1 MNEENVPTG
10 LSNCLTIP
18 LSERPHSPVEIAQLI
33 KIAIK
38 TMTLGQIADLVGIKD
53 KNFIKRFLEILKLP
67 EDIQNKISWK
77 NIPGTISFTS
87 AYQISVEKN
96 TEKKTN
102 VINFIR
108 ENKSFS
114 RKNISE
120 LIN

>member
-53 KNFIKRFLEILKLP
+53 KNFIKDLNNRTADQDIKNLIILVDNIDLKTMANGPSLASTIKIEREIS
-67 EDIQNKISWK
+67 IRI
-77 NIPGTISFTS
+77 IPLS
-87 AYQISVEKN
+87 
-96 TEKKTN
+96 
-102 VINFIR
+102 
-108 ENKSFS
+108 
-114 RKNISE
+114 
-120 LIN
+120 